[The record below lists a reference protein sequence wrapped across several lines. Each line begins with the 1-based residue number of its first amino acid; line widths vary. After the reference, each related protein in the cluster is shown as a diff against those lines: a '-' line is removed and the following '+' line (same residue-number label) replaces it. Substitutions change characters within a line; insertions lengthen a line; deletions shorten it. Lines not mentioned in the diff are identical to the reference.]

1 MHKPWKGFVFPDVN
15 SNLLDQPHDLGY
27 GLTLRKATISELT
40 ERNVE
45 WAFRMWSER
54 RGSSVFLN
62 QRMPFEDGKG
72 VSGSVLPNPSEWR
85 HAVIECTEGDVL
97 FWWVNV
103 AFAISAADLRMGLV
117 SFTDGGE
124 SSPYVEF
131 PMLNVRS
138 PLGAM
143 FVDYRLPGVDDLP
156 QIREN
161 LSLIL
166 GNVFGGVTSK
176 EVANVIHI
184 FLSLDNLSDSA
195 PLKILGY
202 FSVIEGLL
210 SHVPQQSDRVDSIQ
224 RQLIRNINLLNN
236 RLRKINRGIDFSAF
250 GQTKIENVLGKLY
263 GYRSAVA
270 HGGAAQGAIAEI
282 AKAATAGAPK
292 TVDQLWIH
300 DWVRNLTKKL
310 ILAAI
315 VEPELVRDLK

>member
-1 MHKPWKGFVFPDVN
+1 MDKPWMGFVFPDVN
-15 SNLLDQPHDLGY
+15 SNLLEHPHSLGH
-27 GLTLRKATISELT
+27 GLILRRATVSEIK

-45 WAFRMWSER
+45 WAFRSWAER

-62 QRMPFEDGKG
+62 QRMPFEEGKG
-72 VSGSVLPNPSEWR
+72 VSGSVLPNPLEWR
-85 HAVIECTEGDVL
+85 HAVIECAGGGIL

-103 AFAISAADLRMGLV
+103 AFAISAADLRIGVV
-117 SFTDGGE
+117 SFADGE
-124 SSPYVEF
+124 QSNSFVEF
-131 PMLNVRS
+131 PMLNVRN

-143 FVDYRLPGVDDLP
+143 FVDYRLPCVDDLP

-161 LSLIL
+161 LSLVL
-166 GNVFGGVTSK
+166 RNVSGGVTS
-176 EVANVIHI
+176 EVAYSIQI
-184 FLSLDNLSDSA
+184 FLSLDSLPDSA

-210 SHVPQQSDRVDSIQ
+210 SHAPQQSDRVDSIQ

-236 RLRKINRGIDFSAF
+236 RLKKIERGVDFSVF
-250 GQTKIENVLGKLY
+250 GETRIEKILGKLY

-270 HGGAAQGAIAEI
+270 HGGDLQGPIGDI
-282 AKAATAGAPK
+282 AKAVTGDTSR